1 MRFKCVCKCAGD
13 ASNWVAMLVSYV
25 CLSVSP
31 QKLLQA
37 INFTEGFGLI

>member
-1 MRFKCVCKCAGD
+1 MWCVREVCEGELEVKYH
-13 ASNWVAMLVSYV
+13 ASDLF
-25 CLSVSP
+25 P